1 MNQTMIECLECAA
14 AVTIPVDAMESELI
28 TCPDCGIELEIIS
41 VEPLTVDYAPQVE
54 EDWGE

>member
-1 MNQTMIECLECAA
+1 MNQATIECLECAA
-14 AVTIPVDAMESELI
+14 DVTLPADAMESELI

-41 VEPLTVDYAPQVE
+41 LEPLTVDYAPQVE